1 VSPAPWLSETKEGI
15 VIALHVQPGAKR
27 TELIGTYGD
36 ALKIRIA
43 APPVDGKANAELL
56 RFMARKCGA
65 PARDV
70 TLAYGETGR
79 DKGVNIVGLPAAH
92 IFEKLI
98 SW

>member
-1 VSPAPWLSETKEGI
+1 M
-15 VIALHVQPGAKR
+15 IALHVQPGAKR
-27 TELIGTYGD
+27 TELVGTYGD
-36 ALKIRIA
+36 ALKIKLA

-70 TLAYGETGR
+70 TLAYGETSR
-79 DKGVNIVGLPAAH
+79 DKGVNIVGLPATT